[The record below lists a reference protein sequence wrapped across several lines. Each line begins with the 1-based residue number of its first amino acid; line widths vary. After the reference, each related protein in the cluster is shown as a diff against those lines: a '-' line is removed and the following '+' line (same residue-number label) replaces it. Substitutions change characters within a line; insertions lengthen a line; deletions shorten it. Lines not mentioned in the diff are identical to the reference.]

1 MHFALIYAAK
11 KYLLSFKSFTGRLAS
26 CIAFELLRI
35 LMSFQTSASVT
46 ELRVILSEETVLL
59 ERNGLAIFQKGFIFY
74 YFIYIINIIYEKY
87 SFLAFYRSDT
97 HLFLC
102 FWNKRVFITLVLQ
115 KAISHST
122 TNHYCFKNVYIKGAE
137 AT

>member
-1 MHFALIYAAK
+1 
-11 KYLLSFKSFTGRLAS
+11 
-26 CIAFELLRI
+26 
-35 LMSFQTSASVT
+35 MSFQTSASVT

-102 FWNKRVFITLVLQ
+102 F
-115 KAISHST
+115 
-122 TNHYCFKNVYIKGAE
+122 
-137 AT
+137 

>member
-26 CIAFELLRI
+26 YIAFELLKI

-59 ERNGLAIFQKGFIFY
+59 ERNGLAIFQKGFIAY
-74 YFIYIINIIYEKY
+74 YFIYI
-87 SFLAFYRSDT
+87 
-97 HLFLC
+97 HL
-102 FWNKRVFITLVLQ
+102 
-115 KAISHST
+115 
-122 TNHYCFKNVYIKGAE
+122 
-137 AT
+137 